1 MTLSRRRAL
10 ATALFAPWALE
21 GAAQPAPQAGA
32 RGSSPPPAEPGC
44 ALCRERLQTVA
55 GLRARLPAGWRAQ
68 MESEPVLGGE
78 MLVIQGGASE
88 APPLL
93 LLHGLGQNGFTDWWP
108 VMPLL
113 ARTWRVLAVD
123 LPGFGYSS
131 APQAKLSP
139 TQYARV
145 LERLLARL
153 DIATLAVAGH
163 SMGGAV
169 ALRLA
174 ADFPARV
181 ARLVLVD
188 AAGILHRT
196 AFGKHATI
204 GQLPSAGWPAG
215 LEEAAARLR
224 DLGHILVERVFG
236 LPDPTAVL
244 RANEWLWPLLLR
256 DRSSVNAALALMDE
270 DFGAAVFTLR
280 TPTQIIWGDV
290 DAVAPLRTGELLA
303 RRLPRA
309 QLHLLRGVGH
319 TPMVQATAEFLAL
332 LQRVL
337 REPPR
342 PRAAPPPADAPLQD
356 LQCTGEVGR
365 RLGGRFRT
373 VRIERCTALH
383 LIDLVAERIELRDSI
398 VEMTGVQVRG
408 GELALDI
415 VNSELVA
422 TACDFEGRQ
431 AIRTD
436 AARLDLAGC
445 RLDAQ
450 AFAVQALGRS
460 RLVASVCEVRDAMYQ
475 GSWHDDREL
484 QGALLDP
491 GTPGE
496 LTNPLPNLPLPPLP
510 GLPGGGGSPQST
522 TAPR

>member
-21 GAAQPAPQAGA
+21 GAAQPAPAPQAGA

-256 DRSSVNAALALMDE
+256 DRSSINAALALMDE
-270 DFGAAVFTLR
+270 NYSAAVFTLR
-280 TPTQIIWGDV
+280 TPTQILWGD
-290 DAVAPLRTGELLA
+290 DDKVAPLRTGDMLA
-303 RRLPRA
+303 RRLPQA
-309 QLHLLRGVGH
+309 QLHVLRGVGH
-319 TPMVQATAEFLAL
+319 TPMQQASGEFTQL

-337 REPPR
+337 REAPQ
-342 PRAAPPPADAPLQD
+342 PRAAQSVPPPAAAAEPAQD
-356 LQCTGEVGR
+356 LTCRGEVGR
-365 RLGGRFRT
+365 RLSGRYRRL
-373 VRIERCTALH
+373 RIEGCTALQ
-383 LIDLVAERIELRDSI
+383 LVDVVAEHIELRDAI
-398 VEMTGVQVRG
+398 VEMSGVQVRG
-408 GELALDI
+408 DALALDV

-422 TACDFEGRQ
+422 TACDFEARQ
-431 AIRTD
+431 AVRCD

-445 RLDAQ
+445 RLHAQ
-450 AFAVQALGRS
+450 AFALQALARS
-460 RLVASVCEVRDAMYQ
+460 RLVASVCEVRDAMYS
-475 GSWHDDREL
+475 GWWHDDREL
-484 QGALLDP
+484 QNALLDP
-491 GTPGE
+491 GTPGQVS
-496 LTNPLPNLPLPPLP
+496 NPLPGLPLPPLP
-510 GLPGGGGSPQST
+510 GAS
-522 TAPR
+522 R